1 MKIFTHQGPKRLHCT
16 IIPQRLIHT
25 TTTNS
30 QQSPTPP
37 TTPPEQII
45 ATQFSNCTY
54 LLDLKRLHAQII
66 RTRMLER
73 YPAPFHW
80 NNIIR
85 SYVRLNHPN
94 VALKTYIAMSR
105 TGVLPDCYTI
115 PIVLKAMC
123 QCFDVELGRKLH
135 CLAVKVGLDSQE
147 FCESGFISLYAKAGD
162 LGDARKVFDESPER
176 KLGSWNAVIAG
187 LAHGGHARDVVVT
200 FMELMRSGLR
210 PDDVTMV
217 SVISA
222 CGSLGDFR
230 LGVQLHKCVIEAK
243 ALEKSDV
250 LMSNSLID
258 MYGKCGR
265 TDLAYKVFKGMG
277 RKDVS
282 TWTSLIMGYAMQ
294 GQVKDAIECFRLMRE
309 AGIRPNHVTFVGVLS
324 ACVHGGL
331 VEEGKR
337 YFEMMKNDY
346 GLMPLVQHYGVMAD
360 LLGRAG
366 LLREAREMVETMPM
380 KANAVIWGALMGG
393 CEKHGC
399 VEMGEWVARHLQE
412 LEPWNDGVY
421 VVLSNIYASSGM
433 WEDVER
439 IRGMMKNKM
448 VDKTPGYSLTT
459 ASN

>member
-1 MKIFTHQGPKRLHCT
+1 MKIYTHQLPKRFHCA
-16 IIPQRLIHT
+16 IPPERLAH

-30 QQSPTPP
+30 PTS
-37 TTPPEQII
+37 PPEKII
-45 ATQFSNCTY
+45 ATHFSNCTD

-66 RTRMLER
+66 RTRMLQR

-85 SYVRLNHPN
+85 SYVRLNYPN
-94 VALKTYIAMSR
+94 VALKTYIAMAR
-105 TGVLPDCYTI
+105 TGLLPDCYTV

-123 QCFDVELGRKLH
+123 QCFAVQLGRQLH
-135 CLAVKVGLDSQE
+135 CVAVKVGLESQE
-147 FCESGFISLYAKAGD
+147 FCETGFISLYAKAGD

-187 LAHGGHARDVVVT
+187 LARGGHAKDVVVM

-217 SVISA
+217 SVVSA
-222 CGSLGDFR
+222 CGSLGDLR

-250 LMSNSLID
+250 LMLNSLID

-265 TDLAYKVFKGMG
+265 TDLAYKVFKGMA
-277 RKDVS
+277 RHDVS
-282 TWTSLIMGYAMQ
+282 TWTSLIMGFAMH
-294 GQVKDAIECFRLMRE
+294 GHVKDATECFRLMRE
-309 AGIRPNHVTFVGVLS
+309 AGIRPNHITFVGVLS

-331 VEEGKR
+331 VEQGKR
-337 YFEMMKNDY
+337 YFDMMKNDY
-346 GLMPLVQHYGVMAD
+346 GLMPLVQHYGVMVD

-366 LLREAREMVETMPM
+366 LLKEAKEMVETMPM

-393 CEKHGC
+393 CEKYGC

-439 IRGMMKNKM
+439 IRGMMKNKWLL
-448 VDKTPGYSLTT
+448 KFPGV
-459 ASN
+459 A